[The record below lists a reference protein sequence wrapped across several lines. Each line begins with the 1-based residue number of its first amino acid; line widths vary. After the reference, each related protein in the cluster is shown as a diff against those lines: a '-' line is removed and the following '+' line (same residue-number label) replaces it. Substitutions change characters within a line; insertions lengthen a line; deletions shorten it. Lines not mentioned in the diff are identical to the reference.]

1 MELHRRQNLIPKT
14 KITTEKKL
22 YEMAFGKITDTEN
35 EELTKEYEII
45 KYALT
50 YLLSN
55 IDDDVIEDLSD
66 YIGKTNYEEVEKI
79 LTDIIESY

>member
-1 MELHRRQNLIPKT
+1 MTIPNELEQKA
-14 KITTEKKL
+14 EV
-22 YEMAFGKITDTEN
+22 
-35 EELTKEYEII
+35 TKEYEII

-55 IDDDVIEDLSD
+55 LDDDVIEDLSD
-66 YIGKTNYEEVEKI
+66 YIGKTNYEEIEKI